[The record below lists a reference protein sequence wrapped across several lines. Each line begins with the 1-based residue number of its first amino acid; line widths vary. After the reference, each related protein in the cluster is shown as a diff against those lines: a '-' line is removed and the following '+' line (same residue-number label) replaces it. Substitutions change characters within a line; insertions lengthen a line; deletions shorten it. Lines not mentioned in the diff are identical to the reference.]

1 MQQGNNA
8 VVIGAN
14 FIGLLCA
21 RVLAERFASVTVLDT
36 GTDSRTSPVPTL
48 VAKVYRELD
57 GLFPGIGTVLRER
70 GALGIDWAREFRVF
84 SSIGWGATATT
95 PSRILSI
102 LCTKSLL
109 EATVRDLV
117 AERFSNVRFLDGI
130 SIFDINSGEGGTL
143 DLTVTSTSGSLSLNA
158 DLVAVTEDDGAVER
172 YLNGGETIPETSIDP
187 NIHCLVRSYALYP
200 GFPDFKAMLVRPQ
213 PGSRTKTACLG
224 RVEGDRFVVALG
236 EYGRDLSIDDDREI
250 LDFAAG
256 LPTPEVR
263 EILERAEPLSP
274 ITVER
279 VPPNRFRHFEGREV
293 PGNLVVLGDPVC
305 RISPFYAQDLS
316 MHFLAVSLLGDF
328 LRDGRPL
335 GEFPSALADLYR
347 LFWSL
352 ATNLDLCFETTTARS
367 NGEVRPRGN
376 GLVGGLVNWY
386 SARFLTKT
394 ASDPSLYTL
403 WLEVIHLLKPPT
415 EFFRPEVVLKTL
427 SP

>member
-1 MQQGNNA
+1 MKQGNA
-8 VVIGAN
+8 VVIGTH

-21 RVLAERFASVTVLDT
+21 RVLADRFASVTVLDK

-57 GLFPGIGTVLRER
+57 ELFPNIGSVLRQR
-70 GALGIDWAREFRVF
+70 GALGIDWARDFRVF
-84 SSIGWGATATT
+84 SSIGWGRNPTT

-109 EATVRDLV
+109 ESTVRDLI
-117 AERFSNVRFLDGI
+117 AQRFSNVRFLDGVSI
-130 SIFDINSGEGGTL
+130 SDITSGEGATL
-143 DLTVTSTSGSLSLNA
+143 DLTVTSPSGGRSLNA

-172 YLNGGETIPETSIDP
+172 YLGGGGTLPETLIDP
-187 NIHCLVRSYALYP
+187 NIHCLVRSYATYP
-200 GFPDFKAMLVRPQ
+200 GFPDFKALLVRPQ
-213 PGSRTKTACLG
+213 PGSQTKTACLG
-224 RVEGDRFVVALG
+224 RVESDRFVVALG
-236 EYGRDLSIDDDREI
+236 EYGREISLENERDI

-279 VPPNRFRHFEGREV
+279 VEPNRFRHFEGRKA
-293 PGNLVVLGDPVC
+293 PDNLVILGDPVC
-305 RISPFYAQDLS
+305 RISPFYGQELS

-328 LRDGRPL
+328 LRDGRPP

-347 LFWSL
+347 PFWSL
-352 ATNLDLCFETTTARS
+352 ATNLDLCFETTIARS
-367 NGEVRPRGN
+367 NGEIRPGKN
-376 GLVGGLVNWY
+376 GLVSGLVNWY
-386 SARFLTKT
+386 SGQFLIKT
-394 ASDPSLYTL
+394 TSDPSLYTL

-415 EFFRPEVVLKTL
+415 EFFRPEVILKTL